1 MSGEL
6 LFKILVIAILL
17 FILLSLSGGLFFLIK
32 DKKKNSILGNSDF
45 LAKNNL
51 LGLSNSSELA
61 KNDFKNYMNYHLDLS
76 TAKPLNKFENY
87 PREYSV

>member
-32 DKKKNSILGNSDF
+32 DKKKNSNRMVTSLSF
-45 LAKNNL
+45 RV
-51 LGLSNSSELA
+51 GLSLLL
-61 KNDFKNYMNYHLDLS
+61 FFLLFYG
-76 TAKPLNKFENY
+76 F
-87 PREYSV
+87 YSGLIHPHGM

>member
-32 DKKKNSILGNSDF
+32 DKKKSNKMVTSLS
-45 LAKNNL
+45 LRV
-51 LGLSNSSELA
+51 GLSIVL
-61 KNDFKNYMNYHLDLS
+61 FFLLFYG
-76 TAKPLNKFENY
+76 F
-87 PREYSV
+87 YSGLIHPHGI

>member
-32 DKKKNSILGNSDF
+32 DKKK
-45 LAKNNL
+45 
-51 LGLSNSSELA
+51 SNKMEIG
-61 KNDFKNYMNYHLDLS
+61 
-76 TAKPLNKFENY
+76 
-87 PREYSV
+87 

>member
-32 DKKKNSILGNSDF
+32 DKKKNSNRMVTSLSF
-45 LAKNNL
+45 RV
-51 LGLSNSSELA
+51 GLSL
-61 KNDFKNYMNYHLDLS
+61 LLS
-76 TAKPLNKFENY
+76 PCGTPGLVALVSFLIPLWDVWAILNH
-87 PREYSV
+87 V